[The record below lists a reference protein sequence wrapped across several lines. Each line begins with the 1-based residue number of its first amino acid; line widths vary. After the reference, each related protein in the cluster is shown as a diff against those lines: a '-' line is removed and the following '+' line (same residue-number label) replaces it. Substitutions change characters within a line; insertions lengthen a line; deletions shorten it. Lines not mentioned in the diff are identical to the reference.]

1 MVRTH
6 DCSRRRWIILI
17 GWHRFRGGRDRYP
30 RHGIRV
36 VRVAWRC
43 SRQEYLCEE
52 IGVVYSCFG
61 REAVAN
67 LSSHTDTTKP
77 STIFFFSF
85 FWLQIIVKQDLD
97 YELENQTVHTH
108 YVLIQAE
115 GHPEE
120 GTTTAD
126 DNTSIKNED
135 EDDRPLIYCKL
146 LYESI
151 NICLPSIGR
160 SRSYYSKKRKKEKN
174 RNTERIFVSVP
185 LFRIINLVLDLW

>member
-1 MVRTH
+1 MVFGLYVLRCVCGVL
-6 DCSRRRWIILI
+6 DKNICARR
-17 GWHRFRGGRDRYP
+17 
-30 RHGIRV
+30 
-36 VRVAWRC
+36 
-43 SRQEYLCEE
+43 S
-52 IGVVYSCFG
+52 GVVYSCFD
-61 REAVAN
+61 RKAVAN
-67 LSSHTDTTKP
+67 LSSHTLTQLYLFFL
-77 STIFFFSF
+77 FFFPLT
-85 FWLQIIVKQDLD
+85 WNYWKQDLD

-160 SRSYYSKKRKKEKN
+160 SRSYYSKKRKKENN
-174 RNTERIFVSVP
+174 RNTERIFVPSRRFRSLILSLTFDSKSSLYIIIYYYHV
-185 LFRIINLVLDLW
+185 LFSTPPQKNY